1 MHFLFMTQDIQ
12 DQVNH
17 EIETVIEERDLLRS
31 PSQNYIFGG
40 GGYGYHRKF
49 SAQYKTIEKKYLFTT
64 QTLRFLSLHTCLSGM
79 SWEVVSVFPLKCY
92 PRLPLSISIFQ
103 IWLSQFCQYSIYIPE
118 ISIYILYEEFIR
130 EKSFHNIFRP

>member
-12 DQVNH
+12 DQVND

-49 SAQYKTIEKKYLFTT
+49 S
-64 QTLRFLSLHTCLSGM
+64 
-79 SWEVVSVFPLKCY
+79 VSAIRAIKFP
-92 PRLPLSISIFQ
+92 IQ
-103 IWLSQFCQYSIYIPE
+103 N
-118 ISIYILYEEFIR
+118 
-130 EKSFHNIFRP
+130 H

>member
-12 DQVNH
+12 DQVND

-49 SAQYKTIEKKYLFTT
+49 SAQYKTIEKKYLFTKFT
-64 QTLRFLSLHTCLSGM
+64 MMLICIPNSNPSIPVASYLPFRHEPGSRIGLRLKMLSKVALVNFNFSNMAVT
-79 SWEVVSVFPLKCY
+79 V
-92 PRLPLSISIFQ
+92 LPIFD
-103 IWLSQFCQYSIYIPE
+103 LYSRDFHIH
-118 ISIYILYEEFIR
+118 FI
-130 EKSFHNIFRP
+130 